1 MGYDATCSLRIDG
14 RTVHGTA
21 LLETKELIFR
31 GPTRIVIP
39 FHAIESAVARDGTL
53 YLAFGGRGAELELG
67 AQAGK
72 WARRMT
78 NPPSR
83 LDKLGV
89 KSGMRVLLRADP
101 DGVLLEE
108 LRARGA
114 HVSRAARGT
123 FDIIFHPAPDRR
135 ALAALPSLVPMMK
148 PAGALWV
155 VRPKGQP
162 SITEA
167 ETMHAGR
174 AAGLVDVKV
183 VSFSETHTAE
193 KFVIPVARRA
203 GPRPRALKG

>member
-1 MGYDATCSLRIDG
+1 MAERSCGSLSSLSSIG
-14 RTVHGTA
+14 
-21 LLETKELIFR
+21 
-31 GPTRIVIP
+31 
-39 FHAIESAVARDGTL
+39 
-53 YLAFGGRGAELELG
+53 
-67 AQAGK
+67 
-72 WARRMT
+72 MT
-78 NPPSR
+78 TSGVMPPSTEC
-83 LDKLGV
+83 
-89 KSGMRVLLRADP
+89 P

-108 LRARGA
+108 LRTRGA

-167 ETMHAGR
+167 ETMHAGK

>member
-14 RTVHGTA
+14 RTVRGTA

-39 FHAIESAVARDGTL
+39 FDEIASAVARDGTL
-53 YLAFGGRGAELELG
+53 YLAFGGRRAELALG
-67 AQAGK
+67 AHAEK
-72 WARRMT
+72 WARRIT

-89 KSGMRVLLRADP
+89 ESGMRVLLRADP
-101 DGVLLEE
+101 DGVLLGE

-114 HVSRAARGT
+114 HVSSAARGT

-167 ETMHAGR
+167 ETMRAGR
-174 AAGLVDVKV
+174 SAGLVDVKV

-203 GPRPRALKG
+203 GARRRALNG

>member
-1 MGYDATCSLRIDG
+1 MALTTIQAVYDEAR
-14 RTVHGTA
+14 TA
-21 LLETKELIFR
+21 LETGKDERAIGLSEHLLASFPHYLEAYRILGEAHLNRRELDE
-31 GPTRIVIP
+31 
-39 FHAIESAVARDGTL
+39 AAA
-53 YLAFGGRGAELELG
+53 AF
-67 AQAGK
+67 Q
-72 WARRMT
+72 
-78 NPPSR
+78 
-83 LDKLGV
+83 
-89 KSGMRVLLRADP
+89 RVLRADP
-101 DGVLLEE
+101 DGVLLGE

-114 HVSRAARGT
+114 HVSSAARGT

-167 ETMHAGR
+167 ETMRAGR
-174 AAGLVDVKV
+174 SAGLVDVKV

-203 GPRPRALKG
+203 GARRRALNG